1 MSKVIFFHFCEEC
14 KRGISYR
21 HSQESEKS
29 VGVNLCRSCWTMSD
43 EYIGPDCFLLDLDC
57 FVDDIIPSIRLD
69 TQGLFSF
76 SGEIIG
82 DQLLDC
88 CRQVREELQ
97 RLKGDFTDVF
107 RVIQNIEYELKC

>member
-1 MSKVIFFHFCEEC
+1 MSKIIFFHSCDEC
-14 KRGISYR
+14 KRGISHR

-57 FVDDIIPSIRLD
+57 LIDDIMPNMGLD
-69 TQGLFSF
+69 TRRLFSF
-76 SGEIIG
+76 SGEIFE

-88 CRQVREELQ
+88 CRQVREKLQ
-97 RLKGDFTDVF
+97 RLTEDFTDVF
-107 RVIQNIEYELKC
+107 RVIENIEYELKC